1 MSSTPPPGG
10 MPRSKPEG
18 PRRVRNGIRLR
29 RKEDAGPR
37 PWPASEWAERL
48 GVDEDEALLV
58 EAKECGRT
66 GQTMKFEIGSG
77 FVQAVVQGVE
87 AKPHTV
93 RIEFPSL
100 NDTAWTRVLQNA
112 AEGAIYAAK
121 LLAGEFPEIVAEPFE
136 SAGHPLIPAREEIQI
151 TSTYGAKERCW
162 HEVLACLVL
171 LERLEDFPELTLEMR
186 GRSGERFR
194 NHLQEARMLSTQGVS
209 QAHTN
214 PDIVRLASPVGSLE
228 SRIGEFWRPGFALA
242 EARSAPLPE
251 HVPQALLRRL
261 GPSPL
266 EGRFPI
272 TGLLASIYDT
282 IAEDATASIASSMS
296 NELTRDSGPPLDD
309 ATDE

>member
-37 PWPASEWAERL
+37 PWPASAWSERL
-48 GVDEDEALLV
+48 DVERDEVLLD

-66 GQTMKFEIGSG
+66 GQTAKFEIGNG
-77 FVQAVVQGVE
+77 FVEATVQGVE
-87 AKPHTV
+87 PRPHTV

-100 NDTAWTRVLQNA
+100 NDTAWTRVLQYA

-136 SAGHPLIPAREEIQI
+136 SAGHPLIPAPEEIQR
-151 TSTYGAKERCW
+151 TCTCGETERCW
-162 HEVLACLVL
+162 HELLACLVL
-171 LERLEDFPELTLEMR
+171 LERLEDFPEFTLEMR
-186 GRSGERFR
+186 GRNAERFR

-214 PDIVRLASPVGSLE
+214 PDIVRLASPVGSIE

-242 EARSAPLPE
+242 EARTAPLPE

-282 IAEDATASIASSMS
+282 IAEDAARSISSALS
-296 NELTRDSGPPLDD
+296 TPLEDD
-309 ATDE
+309 PEVDDPDT

>member
-1 MSSTPPPGG
+1 MSNTPPPGG

-37 PWPASEWAERL
+37 PWPASEWADRL
-48 GVDEDEALLV
+48 GVEEDEALLA

-66 GQTMKFEIGSG
+66 GQTAKFEIGSG
-77 FVQAVVQGVE
+77 FVEAVIQGVE

-112 AEGAIYAAK
+112 AGGAIYAAK

-136 SAGHPLIPAREEIQI
+136 AAGHPLIPARDEIRI
-151 TSTYGAKERCW
+151 TSTYGRKERAW

-186 GRSGERFR
+186 GRNAETFR

-214 PDIVRLASPVGSLE
+214 PDIVRLASPVGSIE
-228 SRIGEFWRPGFALA
+228 HRIGEFWRPGFALA

-282 IAEDATASIASSMS
+282 IAEDAARSISGAVAKDLEDAS
-296 NELTRDSGPPLDD
+296 P
-309 ATDE
+309 TDEDDG

>member
-37 PWPASEWAERL
+37 PWPASAWAERL
-48 GVDEDEALLV
+48 DIERDEILLA

-66 GQTMKFEIGSG
+66 GQTAKFEIGNG
-77 FVQAVVQGVE
+77 FVEATVQGVE
-87 AKPHTV
+87 PRPHTV

-100 NDTAWTRVLQNA
+100 NDTAWTRVLQYA

-136 SAGHPLIPAREEIQI
+136 SAGHPLIPATEEIKR
-151 TSTYGAKERCW
+151 TCTCGKTGRCW
-162 HEVLACLVL
+162 HELLACLVL
-171 LERLEDFPELTLEMR
+171 LERLEDFPEFTLEMR
-186 GRSGERFR
+186 GRNAERFR

-214 PDIVRLASPVGSLE
+214 PDIVRLASPVGSIE

-242 EARSAPLPE
+242 EARTAPLPE

-282 IAEDATASIASSMS
+282 ISEDAARSISSAVS
-296 NELTRDSGPPLDD
+296 THLEDDPEVDD
-309 ATDE
+309 ADI